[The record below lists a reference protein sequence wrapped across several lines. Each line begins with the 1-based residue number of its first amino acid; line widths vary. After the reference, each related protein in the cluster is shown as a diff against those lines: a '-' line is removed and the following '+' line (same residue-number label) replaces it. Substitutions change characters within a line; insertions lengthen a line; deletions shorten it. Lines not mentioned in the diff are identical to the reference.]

1 MPSEDLIAIAAKI
14 FRNLWDQRLASA
26 AEQKKSMASELSQI
40 DRKTEQLLDRIVDA
54 DSSAVIKAYEN
65 RVSEYESRKALLSE
79 RIANCGRPA
88 RGYDETFRAAMEFLG
103 NPQKLWASERL
114 EDKRAVLK
122 LAFAGHL
129 SYQRIEGFRT
139 PEIAL
144 LFKAFGEFSGLKREM
159 ARPAGLEPATPS
171 LEGSCS
177 IQLNYGRALRV
188 SIAAIA
194 RARNGVKAW
203 QSRFGGSFGVCHG
216 FEVSIG
222 ARSGPCVVSLF

>member
-159 ARPAGLEPATPS
+159 ARPAGLDPATPS
-171 LEGSCS
+171 LEGS
-177 IQLNYGRALRV
+177 
-188 SIAAIA
+188 
-194 RARNGVKAW
+194 
-203 QSRFGGSFGVCHG
+203 
-216 FEVSIG
+216 
-222 ARSGPCVVSLF
+222 